1 MFRKFERM
9 QISWAKI
16 DNFRGIKHAELG
28 FDGHTLLVG
37 SNNVGKSTVCE
48 AIELAI
54 GPDRQQRSPVVEEFD
69 FYNAC
74 YLDENE
80 NPVEIRIEV
89 LLTDVTPTI
98 WKSCATHLER
108 WDPGNRRLLTEDE
121 IAKADKAGL
130 LWALRL
136 LTIARYN
143 KDEDE
148 FEAATHYASDYNPEA
163 EDDSRVSRTKLTHVQ
178 LPLSARAP
186 NRFSC
191 TKSRKRFTA

>member
-1 MFRKFERM
+1 M

-16 DNFRGIKHAELG
+16 DNFRGIKHAELE

-69 FYNAC
+69 FYNAR

-89 LLTDVTPTI
+89 LLTDVTATI
-98 WKSCATHLER
+98 RKSCLTHLER
-108 WDPGNRRLLTEDE
+108 WDPGSRRLLTEGE
-121 IAKADKAGL
+121 IAKADEAGL

-163 EDDSRVSRTKLTHVQ
+163 EDDSRVSRTI
-178 LPLSARAP
+178 
-186 NRFSC
+186 
-191 TKSRKRFTA
+191 